1 MINHDKSL
9 FRTVA
14 HCTLRCCT
22 PLPHC
27 VEQGDHS
34 LKVHASQA
42 LPLHGSSESGLWS
55 TSTGDGKPVTIGPIQ
70 MVMTGGWFTIVLP
83 VLSNIIQVS
92 AITYQ
97 HDYPAIIIQKLG

>member
-1 MINHDKSL
+1 
-9 FRTVA
+9 
-14 HCTLRCCT
+14 
-22 PLPHC
+22 
-27 VEQGDHS
+27 
-34 LKVHASQA
+34 
-42 LPLHGSSESGLWS
+42 
-55 TSTGDGKPVTIGPIQ
+55 